1 MNIFEGDGNEIHDVL
16 RAMMDVDDS
25 RSCRPASLLAVLQ
38 AYYVTVLMNRY
49 LHALQIQ
56 PIMRTYRNVKHI
68 LDKVQSDIKD
78 EKTES
83 LANQMWTAEDK
94 IDVPVNAASRNHIL
108 DIACALR
115 CLRKFVGTNLA
126 RIRDAK
132 VSSTHLASFAA
143 FHSFMQQQSATQY
156 IFIIMSKVDTT
167 LIKLHRS
174 DQGGQTPDALYTMSL
189 LMQDV
194 LQRYN
199 SVLKCSLN
207 EGMFKWEEQGTIRRA
222 TQAAVYRTN
231 QIAYHFHPDD
241 DPVVTRNGRAAFQTR
256 RIQSTMETTLRT
268 HHLFDR
274 SKRAVHTLH
283 NGSTLDMLPL
293 GTGIAVSLDAESAEH
308 VFLVGADDRVDT
320 KQFQLRVITGSR
332 SQTAFVSTMQS
343 GGQQAPIT
351 RSTFIARPTAIQS
364 LQALPPV
371 SDAVT
376 IWNHTGRLCRPNAA
390 DDAEL
395 MAFLDACSQDHP
407 AGKLFAHVRLY
418 LIMKHMTSMEGYQII
433 RQVHNAIAIVYN
445 MGRNKDRSSR
455 HASDWRISYVFCVI
469 YSIMHLKRVRQTLMQ
484 HSDRRADEYVWDLM
498 NMKRAIAQTH
508 PLAFLVSAED
518 MGTLSTSFGSPFC
531 KMALSSASMDAIILS
546 QILSMK
552 EGAWKSALQYI
563 FVARADGRSA
573 LFRGIDREKNHTFDS
588 HIASGIAIRLDATT
602 CSESLNAICAKAPSM
617 DAEKKIIPSL
627 KKQCI
632 QVANAC
638 YQALQ
643 ALKVI
648 DPKSTDCLGKVCS
661 KEIRTVDDVADALGM
676 IIGMTDQSKMYEA
689 LHELK
694 DLELNVTNP
703 DIIMN
708 RVIGKQLPS
717 FLNSRDP
724 SMVFRVLRSTEVI
737 ANGREALFHTVRTFQ
752 RYCEA
757 FSLAVHDGAVVDQSI
772 VTFMKERVASILRQ
786 QDPTEDFVHTAERLR
801 SMGVN
806 IFDVLLVQEG
816 VERVQ
821 SVLQSLRPQKH
832 VHPVLVRSGVVKR
845 TTHGYEWVQGPA
857 FVDAFVMLHVNML
870 LCHRVFAI
878 TFKESEQTM
887 MISISPSTELDS
899 AWRTMTRLT
908 GWALDISTE
917 HATDPRSILEII
929 DRERKTMFDNLHFS
943 GSNNHNEYV
952 LAASGDPLYTSY
964 LMHEMT
970 KFAYGQYVDERLKKE
985 IFEDGSVEN
994 QSTIYNTEYSD
1005 YINSKMTEL
1014 SPYIPCIEFYR
1025 ERRTEYIHDMQL
1037 LYSFVHAGR
1046 GARSQQDT
1054 QVYVGTDGSRSSTP
1068 DGTEQAVLSSKSGP
1082 PTTFAPFHEK
1092 EWRRNSCY
1100 FDCIV
1105 YLFVDICRNVS
1116 FDDHVDESPPT
1127 FEKDVRSAIINC
1139 IKGIKQNWG
1148 IKKNKMYFEILREC
1162 IMDNG
1167 KMYAFNEASGVL
1179 QTFVYVLQDNIP
1191 GVLTSF
1197 KCISTQFS
1205 FWLSLQDMKP
1215 EITTLIKNV
1224 IRKNLQREEEGK
1236 GADTDPSFSSPSSS
1250 AAAGASVP
1258 AGSTSVTERVCG
1270 DYNLQQCIGAI
1281 YAPCMTQPPIKLH
1294 SEETATITKLLEW
1307 YFSSYLVE
1315 NIGNYMLFNYAVQL
1329 VYEIDGVDVKRTYEC
1344 GEFTLELVHVV
1355 LTSDIHF
1362 VNVARHGDG
1371 WILIDPYST
1380 QYIRQMTFQSA
1391 LQSYG
1396 KTVALLFRV
1405 EKKPDISMWR
1415 QLQLP
1420 RLFKDMLIGRS
1431 RFKEKA
1437 LRLKFKRW
1445 SDNVASIR
1453 EDLLSTTESAGS
1465 DLEVMNRNIIRRLI
1479 VIMEKYIT
1487 TGNLDARQYAITIA
1501 EVAEYNRQVK
1511 SLRGESSDARELSLP
1526 PDSL

>member
-1 MNIFEGDGNEIHDVL
+1 
-16 RAMMDVDDS
+16 MMDVDDS
-25 RSCRPASLLAVLQ
+25 RSCRTASLLAVLQ

-68 LDKVQSDIKD
+68 LDKVQSDIED
-78 EKTES
+78 EETSS
-83 LANQMWTAEDK
+83 LAKQMWTAEDK
-94 IDVPVNAASRNHIL
+94 IDVTVNAASRNHIL

-115 CLRKFVGTNLA
+115 CLRKFVDTNLK
-126 RIRDAK
+126 RINAADVAPA
-132 VSSTHLASFAA
+132 HLASFAT
-143 FHSFMQQQSATQY
+143 FHSFMQQQSATQD
-156 IFIIMSKVDTT
+156 IRIIMSKVDTT

-207 EGMFKWEEQGTIRRA
+207 EGMFIWEGKDTFRGA
-222 TQAAVYRTN
+222 TQTAVYRTN

-364 LQALPPV
+364 LQALPQV
-371 SDAVT
+371 SEAVT

-469 YSIMHLKRVRQTLMQ
+469 YSIMHLKSVRQSMQ

-552 EGAWKSALQYI
+552 EGAWKSALKYI

-573 LFRGIDREKNHTFDS
+573 LFRGIDGEKNHTFDS
-588 HIASGIAIRLDATT
+588 HLASGIAIRLNETT
-602 CSESLNAICAKAPSM
+602 CSGSLNEICAKAPSM

-676 IIGMTDQSKMYEA
+676 IIKMTDQRKMYEA
-689 LHELK
+689 LSQLK
-694 DLELNVTNP
+694 DLELYVTNP
-703 DIIMN
+703 DITMD
-708 RVIGKQLPS
+708 RVIGKQLPL

-772 VTFMKERVASILRQ
+772 VTFMKERVASILRR

-857 FVDAFVMLHVNML
+857 FVYAFVMLHVNML

-878 TFKESEQTM
+878 TFNASEQTM

-917 HATDPRSILEII
+917 DATDPRSILHNI
-929 DRERKTMFDNLHFS
+929 DTIWKDTLNRLLFR
-943 GSNNHNEYV
+943 GRNNHNEYV
-952 LAASGDPLYTSY
+952 LAASDDPLYTSY

-970 KFAYGQYVDERLKKE
+970 KFAYGQYVDELLKGK
-985 IFEDGSVEN
+985 IYEDGSVEDKDR
-994 QSTIYNTEYSD
+994 IYNTEYSD
-1005 YINSKMTEL
+1005 YIKSKMTKL
-1014 SPYIPCIEFYR
+1014 FQYIPYVEFYR

-1092 EWRRNSCY
+1092 KWRQNSCY

-1105 YLFVDICRNVS
+1105 YLFVHICRNVS
-1116 FDDHVDESPPT
+1116 FDDHEHVST
-1127 FEKDVRSAIINC
+1127 QRFEIDVRSAIINC
-1139 IKGIKQNWG
+1139 IEGIKLNRG
-1148 IKKNKMYFEILREC
+1148 IGKNEIDFERLREC
-1162 IMDNG
+1162 IMENG
-1167 KMYAFNEASGVL
+1167 EMYAFNEASGVL
-1179 QTFVYVLQDNIP
+1179 QTFVYVLQDNIHE
-1191 GVLTSF
+1191 VLTSF

-1205 FWLSLQDMKP
+1205 FWLSLEHMKP
-1215 EITTLIKNV
+1215 EITTLIENV

-1236 GADTDPSFSSPSSS
+1236 VADTDASFSSPSSS
-1250 AAAGASVP
+1250 AAVGASVP
-1258 AGSTSVTERVCG
+1258 AGSRPVTDHVCG

-1281 YAPCMTQPPIKLH
+1281 YAPCMTQPPIELY

-1329 VYEIDGVDVKRTYEC
+1329 VYEIDGVDVKRTYDC

-1355 LTSDIHF
+1355 LRNENHF

-1371 WILIDPYST
+1371 WILIDPHSK
-1380 QYIRQMTFQSA
+1380 QYIRQMKFNKA
-1391 LQSYG
+1391 LRLYQY
-1396 KTVALLFRV
+1396 TVALLFSV

-1431 RFKEKA
+1431 RFNKKA
-1437 LRLKFKRW
+1437 LTRQFQKWLI
-1445 SDNVASIR
+1445 NVGSIR
-1453 EDLLSTTESAGS
+1453 TDLLSTRESEGS
-1465 DLEVMNRNIIRRLI
+1465 DLEGMNRNILIRLI
-1479 VIMEKYIT
+1479 YIIEKYIT
-1487 TGNLDARQYAITIA
+1487 TGNLDARQYAMTIA
-1501 EVAEYNRQVK
+1501 EVAEYNRQVR

-1526 PDSL
+1526 PDSLLHD